1 MRFGLVLRR
10 TMSRAIETTFKYEP
24 PVHRGMKQLDKSL
37 FVKKLPVVVLLL
49 KNPKNISVFTN
60 KFKDDILRTPRIPFV
75 IRLGE
80 TPKEDTDKNDVEP
93 VQKKSKSLANDN
105 HITKGIILKDSI
117 QDVSQARGKLTS
129 NALEFLDEQEY
140 ELRNHEYVLDYDFWK
155 VEEILNA
162 ILPEEYLA
170 EIPTGFAIV
179 GHVAHLNLRK
189 EFKPFGEIIG
199 QVILDKNSTIKTVV
213 DKVDSI
219 ATKFRTFEMNVLA
232 GEPNLLVTQR
242 ESDCSFTFDFS
253 KVYWNSRLHTEHARL
268 VSLFKP
274 GQIVGDVFAGVGPF
288 SVPAGKKK
296 VIVLSND
303 LNPESYKYMQRNII
317 DNKVGNFVE
326 PLNLDG
332 REFIRDSP
340 KLLQQ
345 FIERVQG
352 VITVPGGK
360 KYKDKVTGETK
371 RTPETKIPIK
381 NQFFDHYVMNLPDSA
396 LQFLDEFVGL
406 YSRYGFTYEQMVQE
420 HGEQFQTPWIH
431 CHCFHKYD
439 AEEQPEP
446 SMEQL
451 HERVYQQ
458 ILQIMKTTEQEL
470 PFNQFQFHL
479 VRKVAPTKPM
489 FCVSF
494 QLPQSLAFI

>member
-1 MRFGLVLRR
+1 MIIRRFISK
-10 TMSRAIETTFKYEP
+10 MSERLARYEP
-24 PVHRGMKQLDKSL
+24 PVHRGMKELDRNAFRKT
-37 FVKKLPVVVLLL
+37 LPLVVLLL
-49 KNPKNISVFTN
+49 KDPKNISKFTN
-60 KFKDDILRTPRIPFV
+60 GFKDDVLRMPRIPFV
-75 IRLGE
+75 IRINEAQEKG
-80 TPKEDTDKNDVEP
+80 KELERAEPGP

-105 HITKGIILKDSI
+105 HITKGILLKDTI
-117 QDVSQARGKLTS
+117 NDVSEVREKLS
-129 NALEFLDEQEY
+129 KEALEFLDKPENEY

-155 VEEILNA
+155 VEEILES
-162 ILPEEYLA
+162 ILPEEYLD
-170 EIPTGFAIV
+170 EIPTGFTIV

-189 EFKPFGEIIG
+189 EFKPFGSLIG
-199 QVILDKNSTIKTVV
+199 QVILDKNTTIRTVV
-213 DKVDSI
+213 DKVDTI
-219 ATKFRTFEMNVLA
+219 ATKFRTFQMNVLA
-232 GEPNLLVTQR
+232 GEPDLLVTQR
-242 ESDCSFTFDFS
+242 ESDCTFTFDFS

-303 LNPESYKYMQRNII
+303 LNPESYKYMQLNIKN
-317 DNKVGNFVE
+317 NKVGNFVE

-345 FIERVQG
+345 FVAKNQG
-352 VITVPGGK
+352 VIIVPGGK
-360 KYKDKVTGETK
+360 KYKDKTTGETK
-371 RTPETKIPIK
+371 RTPETRIPIE

-396 LQFLDEFVGL
+396 LEFLDEFVGL
-406 YSRYGFTYEQMVQE
+406 YSRHNLTYESMVQT
-420 HGEQFQTPWIH
+420 HGPEFQTPWIH

-439 AEEQPEP
+439 PEEQPEP

-451 HERVYQQ
+451 HERVHKR
-458 ILQIMKTTEQEL
+458 ILSIMHTDEQVL
-470 PFNQFQFHL
+470 PFEHFQFHL

-494 QLPQSLAFI
+494 QLPKSLAFA